1 VITAR
6 RVLLTGAAGGIGVAI
21 ARELLQR
28 GAAVLLTGRS
38 AARLQQLAAEFGSD
52 RDRIGIHAADLALD
66 ADRAALVDVA
76 SHWRGGV
83 DALINNAGLNDLA
96 LLESQ
101 DAAQIDRMLDTNLRA
116 PIQLCRGL
124 LPQLQRAQRA
134 DIINVGSVFGSIGYP
149 GYAVYSAT
157 KFAMRGFT
165 EALHRE
171 LAGSGV
177 RAHYLAP
184 RATRTQMNAGAA
196 DRLNADLGTAVDD
209 PAVVAKAVCRMLETA
224 QPFAVLGWPEKL
236 FARIN
241 AVMPRLVDG
250 ALIKQLPA
258 IRRHASKPGTVA
270 HPVSSL
276 QETSP

>member
-1 VITAR
+1 MTSAR
-6 RVLLTGAAGGIGVAI
+6 KVLLTGAAGGIGIAI
-21 ARELLQR
+21 ARELLRR
-28 GAAVLLTGRS
+28 GACVLLTGRH
-38 AARLQQLAAEFGSD
+38 AARLQQLATELGEH
-52 RDRIGIHAADLALD
+52 RDRIEVYAADLATD
-66 ADRAALVDVA
+66 GERASLVAFA
-76 SHWRGGV
+76 SHWRGGI
-83 DALINNAGLNDLA
+83 DALINNAGINDLA
-96 LLESQ
+96 LLDTQ

-116 PIQLCRGL
+116 PVQLCRAL
-124 LPQLQRAQRA
+124 LPQLRRATRA
-134 DIINVGSVFGSIGYP
+134 DIVNVGSVFGNIGYP

-171 LAGSGV
+171 LAGSTV
-177 RAHYLAP
+177 HAHYLAP

-196 DRLNADLGTAVDD
+196 DRLNAELGSAVDD
-209 PAVVAKAVCRMLETA
+209 PAVVAQAVCRMLETA

-258 IRRHASKPGTVA
+258 IRRHASSACAAAT
-270 HPVSSL
+270 PVSSL
-276 QETSP
+276 QET

>member
-1 VITAR
+1 MIAGR
-6 RVLLTGAAGGIGVAI
+6 RVLLTGAAGGIGIAI

-28 GAAVLLTGRS
+28 GAQVLLTGRS
-38 AARLQQLAAEFGSD
+38 AARLQQLAAQLAQYG
-52 RDRIGIHAADLALD
+52 DRINVHPADLAVD
-66 ADRAALVDVA
+66 AERTALVESA
-76 SHWRGGV
+76 ARWRGGI

-96 LLESQ
+96 LLDSQ

-116 PIQLCRGL
+116 PIQLCRAL
-124 LPQLQRAQRA
+124 LPQLRRAARA
-134 DIINVGSVFGSIGYP
+134 DIVNVGSVFGSIGYP

-171 LAGSGV
+171 LAGSTV

-196 DRLNADLGTAVDD
+196 DRLNAELGTAVDD
-209 PAVVAKAVCRMLETA
+209 PAVVARAVCRMLEATT
-224 QPFAVLGWPEKL
+224 PFAVLGWPEKL

-258 IRRHASKPGTVA
+258 IRRHASSP
-270 HPVSSL
+270 HPAANHVSSP
-276 QETSP
+276 QET

>member
-1 VITAR
+1 MIAAR
-6 RVLLTGAAGGIGVAI
+6 RVLLTGATGGIGIAI

-38 AARLQQLAAEFGSD
+38 AARLQQLAPELGPH
-52 RDRIGIHAADLALD
+52 RDRIEIHAADLALD

-76 SHWRGGV
+76 SQWRGGV

-96 LLESQ
+96 LLEAQ

-116 PIQLCRGL
+116 PIQLCRAL
-124 LPQLQRAQRA
+124 LPQLHRAKRA

-171 LAGSGV
+171 LAGSTV

-196 DRLNADLGTAVDD
+196 DRLNAELGTAVDD
-209 PAVVAKAVCRMLETA
+209 PSVVADAVCRMLEA
-224 QPFAVLGWPEKL
+224 PRPFAVLGWPEKL
-236 FARIN
+236 FARVN

-258 IRRHASKPGTVA
+258 IRRHASSPHAAPTQ
-270 HPVSSL
+270 VSSL
-276 QETSP
+276 QET